1 MNEYTVHPSA
11 IAMLV
16 KIRQEIMRDERLAM
30 RLTDN
35 GQYGS
40 ADMLATIIANI
51 QRMEQ
56 RISKQEDDMRI
67 AEQINKRYYDV
78 LGDYDPDTMSARQ
91 RAELDALVAKWDEE
105 GGAT

>member
-16 KIRQEIMRDERLAM
+16 KIRQEIMHDERLAM

-40 ADMLATIIANI
+40 ADMLATIITNI

-78 LGDYDPDTMSARQ
+78 LGDYDADTMSARQ
-91 RAELDALVAKWDEE
+91 KAELDALVAKWDEE